1 MDNILRCISYIDVK
15 YNRWTAPIV
24 KESGTRVGKLSNI
37 AKEGQSPQMFVIS
50 CNKIDKFDNLHST
63 RSCAALRA
71 ADLDWIVGPE
81 YSLGGYIFGDSQL
94 LRRRSL

>member
-1 MDNILRCISYIDVK
+1 MDNGLCASACPGAEGEFCGGEGVMEVWVTGSK
-15 YNRWTAPIV
+15 YKGII
-24 KESGTRVGKLSNI
+24 K
-37 AKEGQSPQMFVIS
+37 
-50 CNKIDKFDNLHST
+50 T
-63 RSCAALRA
+63 RSYAALRA